1 MQHIILLKYYT
12 TSGTTNKLCLH
23 ACFMTSPDKYQFD
36 HLGQGLF
43 PGTSSKNTYHDPSIG
58 LGLAPVSNKLDRRVV
73 LKEGRT
79 RY

>member
-1 MQHIILLKYYT
+1 MGSSATSARAICYQNLLLELTYINE
-12 TSGTTNKLCLH
+12 GG
-23 ACFMTSPDKYQFD
+23 A
-36 HLGQGLF
+36 
-43 PGTSSKNTYHDPSIG
+43 SSRNAYRDPSIG

>member
-1 MQHIILLKYYT
+1 
-12 TSGTTNKLCLH
+12 
-23 ACFMTSPDKYQFD
+23 MTFPDKYQFD

-43 PGTSSKNTYHDPSIG
+43 PGASSRNAYRDPSIG